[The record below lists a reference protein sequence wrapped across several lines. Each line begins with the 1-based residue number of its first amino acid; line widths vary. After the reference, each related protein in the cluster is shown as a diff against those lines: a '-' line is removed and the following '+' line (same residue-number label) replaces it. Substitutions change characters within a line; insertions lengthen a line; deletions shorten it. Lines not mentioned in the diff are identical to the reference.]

1 MKHAIVLAIWC
12 LCAMPALA
20 DSTVLHIFGLNQN
33 DGENPEAGLTL
44 DGSTLFG
51 TASEGAATQGSVFS
65 ISTSGN
71 NYTLLHTFSG
81 ASDGSKPFSP
91 VLLQDGELIGTTNG
105 GKPEPRRLVFA
116 QPRRLR
122 LHTFAHVHGR
132 TKRRRRAAG
141 GRNAWRRQALRND
154 GRRQWPFLQRHGY
167 CLLHQSGR
175 LGLYAVA

>member
-1 MKHAIVLAIWC
+1 
-12 LCAMPALA
+12 MPALA

-105 GKPEPRRLVFA
+105 GGSQNQGVLYSLNPDGSDFTL
-116 QPRRLR
+116 
-122 LHTFAHVHGR
+122 LHTFTGGLNDGA
-132 TKRRRRAAG
+132 RAAG